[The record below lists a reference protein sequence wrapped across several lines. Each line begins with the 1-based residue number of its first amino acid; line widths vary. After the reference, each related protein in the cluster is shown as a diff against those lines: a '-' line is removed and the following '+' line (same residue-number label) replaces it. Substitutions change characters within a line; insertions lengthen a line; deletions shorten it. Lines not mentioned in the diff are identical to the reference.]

1 MSAET
6 IDMDYLRQWVGRS
19 EIREQH
25 LEPFPARALASLLD
39 REQVPGDGDLLPLP
53 WHWLYFLDTPSREGT
68 GMDGHPKRGGFLPPV
83 PLPRRMWAAG
93 ELTVHEPL
101 RLGRTARRTST
112 VRSVEH
118 KQGRAGSL
126 VFVTVAHELQQGGK
140 PCISELQHLVYR
152 EAPAAPTPLPSGEPA
167 STTSDWSRTLH
178 PDPVMLFRFS
188 ALTYNGH
195 RIHYDREYAT
205 REEFYPALV
214 VHGPLLA
221 TLLLDLL
228 VREGQVST
236 MPAHFSFRA
245 QRPAFDIDPLKLC
258 GRSGL
263 DGVALWTADASGMV
277 GMTASARYSQQ
288 QNTYL
293 NKETK

>member
-1 MSAET
+1 MSTET
-6 IDMDYLRQWVGRS
+6 VDIDHLRQWVGKS
-19 EIREQH
+19 EVREQH
-25 LEPFPARALASLLD
+25 LEPFPARALARLLD
-39 REQVPGDGDLLPLP
+39 REVVPGDGDPLPIP
-53 WHWLYFLDTPSREGT
+53 WHWLYFLDAPSRAGT
-68 GMDGHPKRGGFLPPV
+68 GTDGHPERGGFLPPV

-93 ELTVHEPL
+93 DLTIHEPL
-101 RLGRTARRTST
+101 TLGRAARKVST

-126 VFVTVAHELQQGGK
+126 VFVTVAHELEQSGK

-152 EAPAAPTPLPSGEPA
+152 EAPTAAAALPPGEPA
-167 STTSDWSRTLH
+167 STAGDWSRTVH

-195 RIHYDREYAT
+195 RIHYDRDYAT

-228 VREGQVST
+228 VREGRISAP
-236 MPAHFSFRA
+236 PAHFSFRA
-245 QRPAFDIDPLKLC
+245 QRPAFDTEPLRLL
-258 GRSGL
+258 GRSEPE
-263 DGVALWTADASGMV
+263 GVALWTSDASGMV
-277 GMTASARYSQQ
+277 GMTASARYS
-288 QNTYL
+288 
-293 NKETK
+293 